1 MSDSEFAA
9 QVAAKLKSITD
20 QINDLQKLKAKL
32 EDLQQ
37 HLGTDLQVDEAVTPQ
52 LPEADAEVAKPV
64 TVPAARGAKAAVSKA
79 PPAKKAPARAAGSAK
94 KPRKATSVRGK
105 APQKKSTRADRLL
118 ELLNDQPRTV
128 AELAKLLTQE
138 HPQHAAPE
146 TVVRNTLENSLVAKG
161 LAHRSKQGR
170 SVFYTHATPAP
181 GSTTE
186 AQGPDAAVDVN
197 EETAP
202 ALA

>member
-20 QINDLQKLKAKL
+20 EIDDLQKLKTKL

-37 HLGTDLQVDEAVTPQ
+37 HLGTDLQGDDVVTPQ
-52 LPEADAEVAKPV
+52 LPEVDTEVAKPV
-64 TVPAARGAKAAVSKA
+64 TVPAARGAKASVEKA
-79 PPAKKAPARAAGSAK
+79 PPAKKTSARAASSAK

-105 APQKKSTRADRLL
+105 ARQKKSTRADRLL
-118 ELLNDQPRTV
+118 ELLNEQPRTV

-138 HPQHAAPE
+138 HPQHTAPE

-170 SVFYTHATPAP
+170 SVFYTHATLAP
-181 GSTTE
+181 KSTTE
-186 AQGPDAAVDVN
+186 AQEPDAVDVN
-197 EETAP
+197 EEAAP